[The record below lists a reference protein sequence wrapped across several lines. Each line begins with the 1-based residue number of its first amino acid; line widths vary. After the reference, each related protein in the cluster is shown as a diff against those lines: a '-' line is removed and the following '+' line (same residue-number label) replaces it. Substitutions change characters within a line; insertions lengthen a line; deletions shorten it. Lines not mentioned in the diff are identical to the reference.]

1 MQHESHPA
9 GLRDA
14 KTIVEEELAANA
26 REALSQGMQLPKL
39 ARLSQTQ
46 LSKMT
51 EKIDSRTTI
60 GLPKVGPT
68 TVMDKMQAARRGAA
82 IMGALGHPGLEKML
96 EA

>member
-1 MQHESHPA
+1 
-9 GLRDA
+9 
-14 KTIVEEELAANA
+14 
-26 REALSQGMQLPKL
+26 MQLPKL

-96 EA
+96 EAEELDKMRRKQRMQELGRQTATSPKRGNSPEI